1 MKATIAIVAL
11 LLAAGAGAQWRGSDG
26 PFTRDESDLLA
37 EVWPQIRE
45 AARFGDINWR
55 AYGLSRAPGDPE
67 ARDMMADNWQELRQA
82 RRFDDI
88 DWEDYGG
95 FRDLRS
101 DRDLRGDRDRNR
113 DRRFAGGFGGGVGD
127 GGYGSPF
134 TRDEEAAISSVWG
147 EVRKAAQFDDI
158 NWRAVGLSRAPGS
171 RDARRLM
178 AQHWGQLREAARF
191 EDIDWAA
198 TTGQPRRVLR

>member
-1 MKATIAIVAL
+1 MKATIAILAL
-11 LLAAGAGAQWRGSDG
+11 LLAAGAGAQWRGSEG
-26 PFTRDESDLLA
+26 PFTREESDFLA

-55 AYGLSRAPGDPE
+55 EYGLARAPGDVD
-67 ARDMMADNWQELRQA
+67 ARDTMADNWDELRQA

-88 DWEDYGG
+88 DWDDYVG
-95 FRDLRS
+95 FRDLRN
-101 DRDLRGDRDRNR
+101 DRE
-113 DRRFAGGFGGGVGD
+113 RRFAGGFGGGVGD
-127 GGYGSPF
+127 RGYDNPF
-134 TRDEEAAISSVWG
+134 TREEEAAISRVWG
-147 EVRKAAQFDDI
+147 EIRKAASFDDI

-171 RDARRLM
+171 REARRLM
-178 AQHWGQLREAARF
+178 SRHWGQLREAARF